1 MIASLLAAFLLL
13 AQQGLED
20 YVPGGPDRV
29 QADAV
34 EWLERA
40 TERWADA
47 EALRLVFEEEIE
59 GELVRQTL
67 WMRRQSGFARDPL
80 PAVPETPGSNTW
92 HNAWERPP
100 LQGNLGVTAWLG
112 EIAPLYSELRVELA
126 PKPEVAA
133 RLHWVRDG
141 SRGELD
147 LAEDGSP
154 VAWSGRRVHELQ
166 SYSAQ
171 ELPELMRDWAIRPSG
186 QPYCSTG
193 SSVLFRPWIT
203 QKTPELAL
211 HELLIDTA
219 QSRSIHISGQLEIT
233 IGSEKEGAITVGD
246 IAIAGKLYWPT
257 YGKITMVGELG
268 PPDQKKKVDTSI
280 EGNGA
285 QFWHWDHT
293 LDEIRPIPGMTEL
306 LTGMQGVLPLYSWAA
321 RAVPE
326 TGWQAEWMTQE
337 GPSRWL
343 RVVDGPTTSEI
354 RIEHN
359 SIREIFVRSTG
370 ARPGAPTMHYRDFQ
384 IGVNLFDGS
393 YFRAFVPNLEILN
406 ERLRLFELEETR
418 KDPRVTEL
426 IPIGERA
433 PSAVEW
439 MTQDG
444 TQESLATLR
453 GKPVVLCFWYRDAT
467 ACEPALQ
474 HLARMRRQ
482 VDRIGASTHFRAVAI
497 DESLVDAQSWLLEKS
512 AGLPFG
518 VGSAAQLKRAFR
530 ARWLPTTYLIGT
542 DGVVLGR
549 WLGVPGRD
557 LEEKLRALIAR
568 D

>member
-1 MIASLLAAFLLL
+1 
-13 AQQGLED
+13 
-20 YVPGGPDRV
+20 
-29 QADAV
+29 
-34 EWLERA
+34 
-40 TERWADA
+40 
-47 EALRLVFEEEIE
+47 
-59 GELVRQTL
+59 
-67 WMRRQSGFARDPL
+67 
-80 PAVPETPGSNTW
+80 
-92 HNAWERPP
+92 
-100 LQGNLGVTAWLG
+100 
-112 EIAPLYSELRVELA
+112 
-126 PKPEVAA
+126 
-133 RLHWVRDG
+133 
-141 SRGELD
+141 
-147 LAEDGSP
+147 
-154 VAWSGRRVHELQ
+154 
-166 SYSAQ
+166 
-171 ELPELMRDWAIRPSG
+171 
-186 QPYCSTG
+186 
-193 SSVLFRPWIT
+193 
-203 QKTPELAL
+203 
-211 HELLIDTA
+211 
-219 QSRSIHISGQLEIT
+219 
-233 IGSEKEGAITVGD
+233 
-246 IAIAGKLYWPT
+246 
-257 YGKITMVGELG
+257 
-268 PPDQKKKVDTSI
+268 
-280 EGNGA
+280 
-285 QFWHWDHT
+285 
-293 LDEIRPIPGMTEL
+293 
-306 LTGMQGVLPLYSWAA
+306 
-321 RAVPE
+321 
-326 TGWQAEWMTQE
+326 
-337 GPSRWL
+337 
-343 RVVDGPTTSEI
+343 
-354 RIEHN
+354 
-359 SIREIFVRSTG
+359 
-370 ARPGAPTMHYRDFQ
+370 MHYRDFQ